1 MTSSINLN
9 FHSKRHSDFDLRR
22 IARAMEQGFAEPVTA
37 YLTDAFIMS
46 RAGGGV
52 VFGFEGDDPAGR
64 HADGR
69 VVQTA
74 KVDRVEKE
82 GRFWVLT
89 TVEGS
94 RYVMAT
100 FRREGGRKSLRDF
113 LQLTEVQ
120 GV

>member
-1 MTSSINLN
+1 MSTSINLD
-9 FHSKRHSDFDLRR
+9 FQSKRHSDFDLRR

-37 YLTDAFIMS
+37 YLTEAFIMS
-46 RAGGGV
+46 GVGGGV
-52 VFGFEGDDPAGR
+52 VFGFEGEDPAGR
-64 HADGR
+64 NADGR

-94 RYVMAT
+94 RYVMAA
-100 FRREGGRKSLRDF
+100 FRREGGRNSLRNF
-113 LQLTEVQ
+113 LQIAMA
-120 GV
+120 